1 MKKQLYEDPQLE
13 SQRCQIMEELSNKF
27 WDFRKSKDIP
37 KDLAIEFCDMFDIK
51 YPKEFYKAIFKEKET
66 YWSWEYYIAFIKKG
80 EELSTNREYID
91 CNIYLKY
98 AFEKVPLSQQE
109 IDERQKEIEEKE
121 AERKAKQFKINK
133 NPFATKI
140 KFGKYKGEL
149 VIAIMDLDPQYIEW
163 ACDKVDGFKD
173 YIEEI
178 KNKK

>member
-1 MKKQLYEDPQLE
+1 MRKLYEEPELATQRTKIIEEME
-13 SQRCQIMEELSNKF
+13 SKF
-27 WDFRKSKDIP
+27 WNFRKSKDIQ
-37 KDLAIEFCDMFDIK
+37 KDLAIQFCDTFDIK
-51 YPKEFYKAIFKEKET
+51 YPDFDKAIFREHET
-66 YWSWEYYIAFIKKG
+66 FLSWDYWICFFKKG
-80 EELSTNREYID
+80 EELQIHRKYID
-91 CNIYLKY
+91 DDIYTNY
-98 AFEKVPLSQQE
+98 AFKKIPLSQKE
-109 IDERQKEIEEKE
+109 IEERQKAIEEKE

-163 ACDKVDGFKD
+163 ATDKVDGFKD